1 METGEIFLT
10 PYGRAKEV
18 VMGTLSRESELER
31 VRIKLSRINIGL
43 KMKTRQTESFQV
55 LVDQWCCEE
64 KCFLR
69 IAIGNV
75 WGVPS

>member
-1 METGEIFLT
+1 METGEIFLA
-10 PYGRAKEV
+10 PYRTAQEV

-31 VRIKLSRINIGL
+31 VRIKLSQVKIGL
-43 KMKTRQTESFQV
+43 KMKTRLTESFQV
-55 LVDQWCCEE
+55 LVGRWCCEE

-75 WGVPS
+75 LGVRS

>member
-10 PYGRAKEV
+10 PYGRAKQV

-31 VRIKLSRINIGL
+31 VRIKLSQVKIGL
-43 KMKTRQTESFQV
+43 KMKTWLTESFQV
-55 LVDQWCCEE
+55 LVGQWCCEE

-75 WGVPS
+75 WGVLS